1 MDKSIKEENVLSYRP
16 NLEVERP
23 KNFEYTSI
31 INESIT
37 IEDYKT
43 NILKSFEKYHP
54 SNAVSKLNEL
64 ISLVK
69 SYLSLIENDVYQGKI
84 TKQYCFSMIE
94 SEQDV
99 LKDENFKN
107 LYGDS
112 KFESYLEILNIKN
125 ELLNIRKVFVMGI
138 YTTKKNDY
146 LFDEIDY
153 SFINKLNQYEYE
165 KSNHNINYFSLFY
178 DIQVT
183 FILLEYC
190 NNIEK
195 VIRELYLIEN
205 RKKGQAINSET
216 HFILNK
222 KFNLIN
228 KTMKK
233 DLFNEKSIRG
243 NIEDS
248 LHNLFLAKH
257 DVNIFINN
265 FINLNTLRDEFNLLN
280 EIKEDNLNDVEISI
294 DELVNACMMSVIYKK
309 DVYNSLLDKSK
320 IREFFTK

>member
-1 MDKSIKEENVLSYRP
+1 MDKSIKEENILSYNP
-16 NLEVERP
+16 NLEVGRFE
-23 KNFEYTSI
+23 NFEYTSI
-31 INESIT
+31 VNEPIT

-54 SNAVSKLNEL
+54 SKVVSKLNEL
-64 ISLVK
+64 ISLIK
-69 SYLSLIENDVYQGKI
+69 SYLSLIENDAYQGKI
-84 TKQYCFSMIE
+84 TKQYCFSITE
-94 SEQDV
+94 SEQYI
-99 LKDENFKN
+99 LKEENFKN

-125 ELLNIRKVFVMGI
+125 ELLNIRKIFVMGI

-146 LFDEIDY
+146 LFDDIDS

-190 NNIEK
+190 KKIEK
-195 VIRELYLIEN
+195 IIKELYLIEN
-205 RKKGQAINSET
+205 RKKGQPINSET

-228 KTMKK
+228 KTMKN
-233 DLFNEKSIRG
+233 DLFNEKSIHG

-257 DVNIFINN
+257 DVNTFINN
-265 FINLNTLRDEFNLLN
+265 FINLRDEFNLLN
-280 EIKEDNLNDVEISI
+280 EIKEDNLNDVEICI
-294 DELVNACMMSVIYKK
+294 DELINACMMSVIYKK
-309 DVYNSLLDKSK
+309 DVYNSLLNKSK

>member
-1 MDKSIKEENVLSYRP
+1 MDKSIKEENILSYNP
-16 NLEVERP
+16 NLEVGRFE
-23 KNFEYTSI
+23 NFEYTSI
-31 INESIT
+31 VNEPIT

-54 SNAVSKLNEL
+54 SKVVSKLNEL
-64 ISLVK
+64 ISLIK
-69 SYLSLIENDVYQGKI
+69 SYLSLIENDAYQGKI
-84 TKQYCFSMIE
+84 TKQYCFSITE
-94 SEQDV
+94 SEQYI
-99 LKDENFKN
+99 LKEENFKN

-125 ELLNIRKVFVMGI
+125 ELLNIRKIFVMGI

-146 LFDEIDY
+146 LFDDIDS

-190 NNIEK
+190 KKIEK
-195 VIRELYLIEN
+195 IIKELYLIEN
-205 RKKGQAINSET
+205 RKKGQPINSET

-228 KTMKK
+228 KTMKN
-233 DLFNEKSIRG
+233 DLFNEKSIHG

-257 DVNIFINN
+257 DVNTFINN
-265 FINLNTLRDEFNLLN
+265 FINLRDEFNLLN
-280 EIKEDNLNDVEISI
+280 EIKEDNLNDVETCI
-294 DELVNACMMSVIYKK
+294 DELINACMMSVIYKK
-309 DVYNSLLDKSK
+309 DVYNSLLNKSK

>member
-1 MDKSIKEENVLSYRP
+1 MDKSIKEENILSYNP
-16 NLEVERP
+16 NLEVGRFE
-23 KNFEYTSI
+23 NFEYTSI
-31 INESIT
+31 VNEPIT

-54 SNAVSKLNEL
+54 SKVVSKLNEL
-64 ISLVK
+64 ISLIK
-69 SYLSLIENDVYQGKI
+69 SYLSLIENDAYQGKI
-84 TKQYCFSMIE
+84 TKQYCFSITE
-94 SEQDV
+94 SEQYI
-99 LKDENFKN
+99 LKEENFKN

-125 ELLNIRKVFVMGI
+125 ELLNIRKIFVMGI

-146 LFDEIDY
+146 LFDDIDS

-190 NNIEK
+190 KKIEK
-195 VIRELYLIEN
+195 IIKELFLIEN
-205 RKKGQAINSET
+205 RKKGQPINSET

-228 KTMKK
+228 KTMKN
-233 DLFNEKSIRG
+233 DLFNEKSIHG

-257 DVNIFINN
+257 DVNTFINN
-265 FINLNTLRDEFNLLN
+265 FINLRDEFNLLN
-280 EIKEDNLNDVEISI
+280 EIKEDNLNDVEICI
-294 DELVNACMMSVIYKK
+294 DELINACMMSVIYKK
-309 DVYNSLLDKSK
+309 DVYNSLLNKSK

>member
-1 MDKSIKEENVLSYRP
+1 MDKSIKEENILSYNP
-16 NLEVERP
+16 NLEVGRFE
-23 KNFEYTSI
+23 NFEYTSI
-31 INESIT
+31 VNEPIT

-54 SNAVSKLNEL
+54 SKVVSKLNEL
-64 ISLVK
+64 ISLIK
-69 SYLSLIENDVYQGKI
+69 SYLSLIENDAYQGKI
-84 TKQYCFSMIE
+84 TKQYCFSITE
-94 SEQDV
+94 SEQYV
-99 LKDENFKN
+99 LKEENFKN

-125 ELLNIRKVFVMGI
+125 ELLNIRKIFVMGI

-146 LFDEIDY
+146 LFDDIDS

-190 NNIEK
+190 KKIEK
-195 VIRELYLIEN
+195 IIKELYLIEN
-205 RKKGQAINSET
+205 RKKGQPINSET

-228 KTMKK
+228 KTMKN
-233 DLFNEKSIRG
+233 DLFNEKSIHG

-257 DVNIFINN
+257 DVNTFINN
-265 FINLNTLRDEFNLLN
+265 FINLRDEFNLLN
-280 EIKEDNLNDVEISI
+280 EIKEDNLNDVEICI
-294 DELVNACMMSVIYKK
+294 DELINACMMSVIYKK
-309 DVYNSLLDKSK
+309 DVYNSLLNKSK